1 MHGLLLEL
9 NQPHIEFNTQ
19 KRMEV
24 EKNRDKDGKLLYKL
38 MNNAIYGK
46 IMENIRNRI
55 YVKLINS
62 KKRLFKMYIKIK
74 LYVA

>member
-1 MHGLLLEL
+1 
-9 NQPHIEFNTQ
+9 
-19 KRMEV
+19 MEV

-62 KKRLFKMYIKIK
+62 KKRLFKMYIKTK
-74 LYVA
+74 LNVA

>member
-1 MHGLLLEL
+1 MHGLLEL

-62 KKRLFKMYIKIK
+62 KKRLFKMYIKTK